1 MKLFRTKIK
10 AAVLALCAVA
20 AVTTIVSVAG
30 TGNAY
35 AGTTAVRPALTAC
48 GGGVG
53 GNYFHYYEPTGYR
66 GLDLW
71 DNGFNKNVT
80 LGKVSGSTYRD
91 CFKILGGFGDGRLEL
106 QAWQTDFCLSIK
118 GPSTAQGA
126 DVILYWCKSLKSE
139 LFTVIGNG
147 SHPYAYKSAYS
158 NKCLDLSNG
167 FKVGSTLVQKACK
180 TGDLYQGWYD
190 AS

>member
-53 GNYFHYYEPTGYR
+53 GNYFHYYYFEPTGDR

-106 QAWQTDFCLSIK
+106 QAWQTDFC
-118 GPSTAQGA
+118 
-126 DVILYWCKSLKSE
+126 LKSE